1 MLGEQCDSPRWVRR
15 AKGLKDQALER
26 RPGPCSTLSPC
37 SCVTLASV
45 FPTLRLLEKMGV
57 AGACESLTVGAC
69 ENLTAGAEPVAI
81 KTQRGFVT

>member
-1 MLGEQCDSPRWVRR
+1 
-15 AKGLKDQALER
+15 
-26 RPGPCSTLSPC
+26 
-37 SCVTLASV
+37 
-45 FPTLRLLEKMGV
+45 MGV